1 MKRLLAAALLS
12 TAAVNASAANFTF
25 TGSLENR
32 NEVTFFDF
40 SLSSLTN
47 NVRAWTDSFQ
57 SGLNVDPIIA
67 VWRNTGS
74 DWLRVGQN
82 DDNPSVAPGQTR
94 YDAGLSFASLAA
106 GNYRLSVTPWDNFS
120 NGSLLSQ
127 GFRFDS
133 RPLTSHGYAGNFF
146 RVNLSNVDSAS
157 PVSPVP
163 EPETYAMLLAG
174 LGLMVGFARRR
185 KQQA

>member
-12 TAAVNASAANFTF
+12 AAAVNASAANFTF

-32 NEVTFFDF
+32 NNVAFFDF
-40 SLSSLTN
+40 SLAGLTN

-57 SGLNVDPIIA
+57 SGVNFDPVIA
-67 VWRNTGS
+67 IWRNTGS

-82 DDNPSVAPGQTR
+82 DDNPSVGPGQTH
-94 YDAGLSFASLAA
+94 YDAGLSFASLTA
-106 GNYRLSVTPWDNFS
+106 GSYRLSVTPYSNFS

-133 RPLTSHGYAGNFF
+133 QPLTSHGRGNFF

>member
-12 TAAVNASAANFTF
+12 TAAVNANALDFTF

-32 NEVTFFDF
+32 NEVAFFDF

-57 SGLNVDPIIA
+57 SGVNFDPIIA
-67 VWRNTGS
+67 IWQQSGS
-74 DWLRVGQN
+74 DWLQVGQN
-82 DDNPSVAPGQTR
+82 DDNASVGPGQTSW
-94 YDAGLSFASLAA
+94 DAGLSFASLAA
-106 GNYRLSVTPWDNFS
+106 GNYRLSVTPFSNFS

-133 RPLTSHGYAGNFF
+133 RPLTDHGRGDFF

>member
-12 TAAVNASAANFTF
+12 TAAVNANALDFTF

-32 NEVTFFDF
+32 NEVAFFDF

-57 SGLNVDPIIA
+57 SGVNFDPIIA
-67 VWRNTGS
+67 IWQQSGS
-74 DWLRVGQN
+74 DWLQVGQN
-82 DDNPSVAPGQTR
+82 DDNASVGLGQTY

-106 GNYRLSVTPWDNFS
+106 GNYRLSLSPFNNFS
-120 NGSLLSQ
+120 TGTLLSQ
-127 GFRFDS
+127 GFIYDS
-133 RPLTSHGYAGNFF
+133 QAPQSHGYAGNFF